1 MIADDDCVMATFM
14 RDDYLRI
21 FTVYT
26 VMEWVHK
33 FWDLVTLEAFEHKA
47 EDNEHDRVD
56 FAAYQELHKR
66 ISKTIHEK
74 GYFSAKREMQDATAD
89 WKEDLERAHH
99 GSGGLPDI
107 SLDSLS
113 KTEFCDAIFQL
124 VDVWCDH
131 VDAMDLFVEF
141 LKTVFSSISYLDR
154 EQKCFRY
161 KKMGQIKSLHDRLED
176 IRGVTLAQFKV
187 DEAARQEKCVAT
199 SQCSLSLRAKLLV
212 IAHTRWNRLLVR
224 RKEIHAERGVQSKA
238 GSRLHG
244 KVLRSSVLIGMAGK
258 HAGMLGSTSLHT
270 DDTPVASGDMA
281 DVKDSATKLRG
292 RTKALIAFDVTE
304 GLLDDSPST
313 EQSASKGDGKRWLYS
328 SKRDWKNIGI
338 MNGGPVLVKVP
349 VEITGKRR
357 GLAMRDGDEVWVNG
371 TVIRCASDRIVVT
384 HGGGKTLTLYSN
396 NPDTYARINGYKVE
410 YAPAGS
416 SKDWQQHSP

>member
-1 MIADDDCVMATFM
+1 
-14 RDDYLRI
+14 
-21 FTVYT
+21 
-26 VMEWVHK
+26 
-33 FWDLVTLEAFEHKA
+33 
-47 EDNEHDRVD
+47 
-56 FAAYQELHKR
+56 
-66 ISKTIHEK
+66 
-74 GYFSAKREMQDATAD
+74 
-89 WKEDLERAHH
+89 
-99 GSGGLPDI
+99 
-107 SLDSLS
+107 
-113 KTEFCDAIFQL
+113 
-124 VDVWCDH
+124 
-131 VDAMDLFVEF
+131 
-141 LKTVFSSISYLDR
+141 
-154 EQKCFRY
+154 
-161 KKMGQIKSLHDRLED
+161 
-176 IRGVTLAQFKV
+176 
-187 DEAARQEKCVAT
+187 
-199 SQCSLSLRAKLLV
+199 
-212 IAHTRWNRLLVR
+212 
-224 RKEIHAERGVQSKA
+224 
-238 GSRLHG
+238 
-244 KVLRSSVLIGMAGK
+244 MAGK

-357 GLAMRDGDEVWVNG
+357 GLAMPDGDEVWVNG